1 MQYYGTLGPSC
12 GDEKILENM
21 FRAGM
26 TGIRLNLSH
35 GDLDKSSHWLE
46 LLREAAM
53 KAGIKGAP
61 QILIDLQGPE
71 LRLGRNGITC
81 ELESGETV
89 QLVSMGA
96 AGQVRGE
103 SIQQAC
109 DGAAGQMQEELT
121 QWTCDGV
128 VGQVQEEP
136 TQRACDGAAG
146 QVCGESTQTNL
157 EKEAEHRGAAKLCI
171 PVPDMLLYHVEA
183 GDRILVDDGKI
194 ELLVKKVSGRSAAT
208 AALNI
213 AAAQMDTTGTTGAA
227 IPANTLA
234 VNTAGAQMDTAGMI
248 GAAVPAN
255 IVAVN
260 TAAAQMDTTEIT
272 DAAAPAPEAAAN
284 TVTANTTAS
293 NITESPSD
301 TAVTT
306 AAATGAAA
314 PATAPT
320 PAVLPVSVSAVVV
333 RPGTLK
339 PGKSL
344 AVIGKELPMPTLT
357 DSDRKNIGMAAEY
370 GVTGVMLPFVRNRE
384 DLLTLRSALQAAG
397 AEKVEIF
404 AKIENMQG
412 VHAIDELL
420 PWCDQIVIA
429 RGDLGNAM
437 PLWKLPGI
445 QKQLAASCRAKKK
458 PFMVVT
464 QMLDSM
470 HERAVPTRAEVLDIY
485 NAVLDGAASVMLTG
499 ETAAGRYPV
508 EAMEY
513 LVRTGEEAV
522 KDRACEA
529 DR

>member
-21 FRAGM
+21 FCAGM

-96 AGQVRGE
+96 AGQMSGE
-103 SIQQAC
+103 SI
-109 DGAAGQMQEELT
+109 
-121 QWTCDGV
+121 
-128 VGQVQEEP
+128 
-136 TQRACDGAAG
+136 
-146 QVCGESTQTNL
+146 QTNL
-157 EKEAEHRGAAKLCI
+157 EKEAESEHREAAKLCI

-194 ELLVKKVSGRSAAT
+194 ELLVKAVSGGTATT
-208 AALNI
+208 AAVNTAAALKDTAGTIGAVAPENVAAVNT
-213 AAAQMDTTGTTGAA
+213 AAAQMDIAAATGAA
-227 IPANTLA
+227 IPANT
-234 VNTAGAQMDTAGMI
+234 
-248 GAAVPAN
+248 
-255 IVAVN
+255 VAVN
-260 TAAAQMDTTEIT
+260 TAAAQMDTAGTT
-272 DAAAPAPEAAAN
+272 GAAAPAPETAAN
-284 TVTANTTAS
+284 IVTANTTAS

-301 TAVTT
+301 TAVTG

-320 PAVLPVSVSAVVV
+320 PTVLPVSVSAVVV

-357 DSDRKNIGMAAEY
+357 DSDHKNIGMAAEY